1 MAKVRM
7 RCKSTYGFVLLDV
20 LVGLL
25 LVSVS
30 LLVIFGNIALASRN
44 AGMLSERLQQLIV
57 ERSERAQNAQVRF
70 FGE

>member
-1 MAKVRM
+1 MAKVRV
-7 RCKSTYGFVLLDV
+7 RCKSKCGFVLLDV

>member
-7 RCKSTYGFVLLDV
+7 RCKSTCGFVLLDV

-44 AGMLSERLQQLIV
+44 AGLLSERLQQLIA